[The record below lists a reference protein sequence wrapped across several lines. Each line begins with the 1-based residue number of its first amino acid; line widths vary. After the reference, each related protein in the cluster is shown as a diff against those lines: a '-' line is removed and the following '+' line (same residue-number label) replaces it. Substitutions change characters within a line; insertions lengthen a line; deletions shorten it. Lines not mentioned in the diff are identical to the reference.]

1 MTMIKLNLTSH
12 DVNPVRNEGLWRNV
26 GNNDCAEGGTNSA
39 MNDEDGIENMTVAM
53 SLRRRGYEPSRTL
66 LEPSPV
72 VVALV
77 VLIVFILSP
86 MILCGNSLILTAM
99 YRFKRLRTPSNYLIT
114 SLASSDLGAGIFL
127 PLGVYMELTSEHSS
141 PSSFCIIPYCFAVC
155 VCSASVSSLLLYSSV
170 ILIRYNYITSSIKSV
185 KLLCTRLLNIRFILI
200 L

>member
-1 MTMIKLNLTSH
+1 MGSDART
-12 DVNPVRNEGLWRNV
+12 
-26 GNNDCAEGGTNSA
+26 EGGTNSA

-66 LEPSPV
+66 HEPSPV

-77 VLIVFILSP
+77 VLLVFILSP

-141 PSSFCIIPYCFAVC
+141 PSGFCMVPYCFAIC
-155 VCSASVSSLLLYSSV
+155 VCSASVSILSLYLSISISFV
-170 ILIRYNYITSSIKSV
+170 RLIMCS
-185 KLLCTRLLNIRFILI
+185 LI
-200 L
+200 

>member
-1 MTMIKLNLTSH
+1 
-12 DVNPVRNEGLWRNV
+12 
-26 GNNDCAEGGTNSA
+26 

-53 SLRRRGYEPSRTL
+53 SLRRRGYEPTLRTV

-77 VLIVFILSP
+77 VLLVFILSP

-141 PSSFCIIPYCFAVC
+141 PSGFCIIPYCFAIC
-155 VCSASVSSLLLYSSV
+155 VCSASVSILQLYFQ
-170 ILIRYNYITSSIKSV
+170 ITV
-185 KLLCTRLLNIRFILI
+185 VLFVQL
-200 L
+200 